1 MNTNNM
7 HINITNLRSG
17 FRTRNRDNTF
27 VSLDSMY
34 AEVNQRRMA
43 SRAIDIDINRTRVE
57 VVDVEG
63 DEGTYQDIVINS
75 SIDPVRPTH
84 WSFGQMAQRV
94 GAPAN
99 YLRELPNNL
108 VRDNLNHGLSKLADG
123 DLGAKFMTIDTGDE
137 HGRLQAVTSPTYGR
151 IWDAEVVDAVR
162 RIMDHTSGQF
172 TPVGSG
178 GLFASDRNVFMF
190 MADMTRRIDVN
201 GRAQLH
207 RGFIVYNS
215 EVGSKAF
222 GMSTF
227 LFNSVCSNGLI
238 MGLKDM
244 DRLMIRHTSGGPSR
258 FDTDAIKMLQH
269 YVEASEQPLVE
280 HVQAANQSQLP
291 DRETKDGDAVEYWPT
306 IHAWLSRKGHRFTK
320 LEIKDAVRFAVAE
333 EGKCETVWDLVQGI
347 TASARLLEWADARAD
362 LQARAGRVMDQIRK

>member
-1 MNTNNM
+1 MTA
-7 HINITNLRSG
+7 ININNFRAG
-17 FRTRNRDNTF
+17 FRNRHRDQSF
-27 VSLDSMY
+27 SSLDGMY
-34 AEVNQRRMA
+34 AEVHQRRMS

-57 VVDVEG
+57 VIDVEG

-84 WSFGQMAQRV
+84 WAFGQMAQRV

-99 YLRELPNNL
+99 YLRDLPAQL
-108 VRDNLNHGLSKLADG
+108 VRDNLNHGLAKLAGD
-123 DLGAKFMTIDTGDE
+123 DLGAKFMTVDTGDE

-190 MADMTRRIDVN
+190 MADMTRRIDIH

-222 GMSTF
+222 GLSTF

-238 MGLKDM
+238 MGMKDM
-244 DRLMIRHTSGGPSR
+244 ERLMIRHTSGGPSR
-258 FDTDAIKMLQH
+258 FDTEAIGRLQQF
-269 YVEASEQPLVE
+269 VTASDQPLIE
-280 HVQAANQSQLP
+280 HVQAASSSQLP
-291 DRETKDGDAVEYWPT
+291 AHETKDGAPVEYWRT
-306 IHAWLSRKGHRFTK
+306 IHNWLTKRGHRFTK
-320 LEIKDAVRFAVAE
+320 MEIKDAVRFATAE

-362 LQARAGRVMDQIRK
+362 LQARAGKVMDQVKM